1 MSIINDER
9 LKETENKHV
18 ETRQA
23 RNVYKDPRGR
33 EAKQVKERRSRER
46 GAACTENG

>member
-1 MSIINDER
+1 MMSIINDER

-23 RNVYKDPRGR
+23 RNVYKDPQGKGSK
-33 EAKQVKERRSRER
+33 ASQGATVKRAW
-46 GAACTENG
+46 GGLH